1 MHWQY
6 TVPGSKSRIKIIN
19 QHSLTPVNYDVKN
32 TVLGKSNS
40 APLPINMP
48 HSHLPQHHLI
58 PINMPQSHL
67 SQHHLISINMPHSHL
82 PQHHLIPINIPHSHL
97 PQHHLIPINMPH
109 SHLPQQFS
117 DFFTDKTEQIR
128 QNLDTTPSRN
138 SHRNPPHLATPLSEF
153 CSVSEEAILGI
164 TKKLHQKCCE
174 LDPIPTSLVYES
186 TELLPAI
193 TSIISDSFQ
202 SDVFPH
208 VFKRELVKPA
218 QCVFVVQVFL
228 L

>member
-1 MHWQY
+1 M
-6 TVPGSKSRIKIIN
+6 PSKIQFLEN
-19 QHSLTPVNYDVKN
+19 PTQHHFPSTCLTHTYRSTTSHQHASLTP
-32 TVLGKSNS
+32 TA
-40 APLPINMP
+40 APLN
-48 HSHLPQHHLI
+48 SHQHASLT
-58 PINMPQSHL
+58 PTAAPLNSH
-67 SQHHLISINMPHSHL
+67 QHPSLTLTAAPLNSHQN
-82 PQHHLIPINIPHSHL
+82 P
-97 PQHHLIPINMPH
+97 

-128 QNLDTTPSRN
+128 QNLDTNPSRN
-138 SHRNPPHLATPLSEF
+138 SHRNPPYLATPLSEF

-218 QCVFVVQVFL
+218 QCVFVVQVL
-228 L
+228 LLWITVYYFKDIYWCVSEHVLYCISIFVLI